1 MLATGRF
8 GTGGAMTKQKISII
22 GGGIGGLTAAYE
34 LTDPKLKNKYDITL
48 YQMGW
53 RLGGKCA
60 TGRNQ
65 ARNMRIEEHGIHA
78 FAGSYYNGLTMMKY
92 IYEEL
97 GAVDGLLPDFETA
110 FVKKYGSFMWDYN
123 DKQMKRWP
131 TQYPKLPFHYT
142 DAESFYEAT
151 LGYSHLS
158 RWIAIM
164 VLVILKQS
172 LPSIKPLAKSAFT
185 TAEMSSVA
193 HNVPSEAD
201 KFLQD
206 FQETGHALLE
216 ALEKQEGNLE
226 NGLESMATKSRSIS
240 ASKTPNIPWWLYNL
254 LLTKT
259 PRPPTHTDEERH
271 KVNQVEFLKTL
282 LRGVRDDELATKGF
296 ASIDDVDFDDWLVKH
311 GASPELM
318 RSPLVT
324 LNMFVTYQFP
334 KGDLSGKPVMSAS
347 SFVQWTLRT
356 ASYLGAPFYLVE
368 AGTGETLLSPLY
380 RLLEK
385 RGVKFEFFH
394 ELTDITLSSNLKTV
408 QQLQF
413 NVQATPKTAP
423 YDPFIRVKTLDCWP
437 SEPLWSQLEN
447 ATALKGKDFEAP
459 HGVKGSV
466 KTLSVAQDF
475 DSVILAI
482 PPRATLVS
490 APSLIAQDSNWS
502 TLKDMAVT
510 ATQSMQL
517 WLNDDIETLTQY
529 TDTFFVAG
537 NYRSGMH
544 GMAEFENILQ
554 YEDWSN
560 MDTPPKGLVYFSG
573 VMTSPH
579 KTGDM
584 TVRQLGNMKARN
596 TAGTMLISSGE
607 EVFQG
612 AQNPVPTTIPYGFD
626 FAALYPATITETGQD
641 RLSSQYTRGN
651 LVPSELYTQCPPGTK
666 SLRIDPLTPPQTNM
680 TVAGDWVDTRLN
692 VGSVE
697 GTIIGGR
704 LAACYLEPSLDPNL
718 IMGIQ
723 L

>member
-1 MLATGRF
+1 
-8 GTGGAMTKQKISII
+8 MTKQKITII

-34 LTDPKLKNKYDITL
+34 LTDPKLQNKYDITL

-65 ARNMRIEEHGIHA
+65 DRNMRIEEHGIHA
-78 FAGSYYNGLTMMKY
+78 FAGSYYNGLTMMKN

-97 GAVDGLLPDFETA
+97 GTVDGLLPDFETA
-110 FVKKYGSFMWDYN
+110 FVKKYGSFMWDYH
-123 DKQMKRWP
+123 DHQMKKWP
-131 TQYPKLPFHYT
+131 TEYPKLPFHYT
-142 DAESFYEAT
+142 DAKSFYEAT
-151 LGYSHLS
+151 LGYSHLP

-172 LPSIKPLAKSAFT
+172 LPSMKPL
-185 TAEMSSVA
+185 EGDIV
-193 HNVPSEAD
+193 SEAHT
-201 KFLQD
+201 FLQD

-216 ALEKQEGNLE
+216 ALEKLEGELE
-226 NGLESMATKSRSIS
+226 TDLESDTADSKSLS
-240 ASKTPNIPWWLYNL
+240 AGHTSKIPWWLYDL

-282 LRGVRDDELATKGF
+282 LRGVRDDKLATKGF
-296 ASIDDVDFDDWLVKH
+296 ASIDDADFDDWLVKH

-318 RSPLVT
+318 KSPLVT

-356 ASYLGAPFYLVE
+356 ASYLGAPFYLFE

-380 RLLEK
+380 RLLEN

-394 ELTDITLSSNLKTV
+394 ELTDIKLSSNHKTV
-408 QQLQF
+408 KQLQF
-413 NVQATPKTAP
+413 NVQAKPKTAP

-437 SEPLWSQLEN
+437 SEPLWKQLEN
-447 ATALKGKDFEAP
+447 AAALKGKDFEAP
-459 HGVKGSV
+459 HGVDGSV
-466 KTLSVAQDF
+466 KTLTVSEDF
-475 DSVILAI
+475 DNVILAI

-490 APSLIAQDSNWS
+490 APSLFAQDSNWS
-502 TLKDMAVT
+502 NLKKMAVT

-517 WLNDDIETLTQY
+517 WLNDDIATLTQY

-560 MDTPPKGLVYFSG
+560 TDTPPKGLVYFSG

-584 TVRQLGNMKARN
+584 TVRELGNMKARN

-607 EVFQG
+607 EVFRG
-612 AQNPVPTTIPYGFD
+612 AQNPIATVIPYSFD
-626 FAALYPATITETGQD
+626 FNALYPTSNTDSGQD

-697 GTIIGGR
+697 GTVIGGR
-704 LAACYLEPSLDPNL
+704 LAACFIESSLDPNL

>member
-1 MLATGRF
+1 MA
-8 GTGGAMTKQKISII
+8 KQKITII

-34 LTDPKLKNKYDITL
+34 LTDPKLQDKYDITL

-65 ARNMRIEEHGIHA
+65 DRNMRIEEHGIHA

-92 IYEEL
+92 VYEEL
-97 GAVDGLLPDFETA
+97 GKVDGLLPNFETA
-110 FVKKYGSFMWDYN
+110 FIKKYGSFMWDYN
-123 DKQMKRWP
+123 DRQMKKWP
-131 TQYPKLPFHYT
+131 TRFPKLPFSYT
-142 DAESFYEAT
+142 DAESFYEET

-158 RWIAIM
+158 RWIAII
-164 VLVILKQS
+164 VLVILEQS
-172 LPSIKPLAKSAFT
+172 LPTTKKASA
-185 TAEMSSVA
+185 EA
-193 HNVPSEAD
+193 H

-206 FQETGHALLE
+206 FQKTGRALLE
-216 ALEKQEGNLE
+216 ELEKLE
-226 NGLESMATKSRSIS
+226 AKAKKDLGSDHTKNKSMSP
-240 ASKTPNIPWWLYNL
+240 SKTSNIPWWLYDL
-254 LLTKT
+254 LLVKT
-259 PRPPTHTDEERH
+259 PRPQTHTDEERH
-271 KVNQVEFLKTL
+271 KVNQIEFLKTL
-282 LRGVRDDELATKGF
+282 LRGVRDDKLATNGF

-318 RSPLVT
+318 TSPLVT

-356 ASYLGAPFYLVE
+356 ASYLGAPFYLFE
-368 AGTGETLLSPLY
+368 AGTGETLISPLY
-380 RLLEK
+380 RLLEN

-394 ELTDITLSSNLKTV
+394 ELTDINLDSIGKTV
-408 QQLQF
+408 KQLQF
-413 NVQATPKTAP
+413 NVQAKPKTAP
-423 YDPFIRVKTLDCWP
+423 YNPFIRVKSLDCWP
-437 SEPLWSQLEN
+437 SEPLWNQLKN
-447 ATALKGKDFEAP
+447 SAALKGKDFEAP
-459 HGVKGSV
+459 HGVDGSV
-466 KTLSVAQDF
+466 KTLSVSEDF
-475 DSVILAI
+475 DQVILAI

-502 TLKDMAVT
+502 NLKKMAVT

-517 WLNDDIETLTQY
+517 WLNEDIETLTQY

-560 MDTPPKGLVYFSG
+560 VETPPKGLIYFSG

-579 KTGDM
+579 KTGEM
-584 TVRQLGNMKARN
+584 TVRELGNMKARN

-607 EVFQG
+607 EVFEG
-612 AQNPVPTTIPYGFD
+612 AQNPIPTTIPYSFD
-626 FAALYPATITETGQD
+626 FNALYPTSNTASGQD
-641 RLSSQYTRGN
+641 QLSSQYTRGN

-704 LAACYLEPSLDPNL
+704 LAACYVEPSLDPNL